1 MITGSES
8 KGIECIQ
15 QVPNSSFQM
24 KDLGKLNYFLG
35 LLEAYV
41 TPSGIYSIKQEYLV
55 DFLDHAP
62 LSAAHSIGTLMEV
75 NLKVHKRNRNLF
87 LIILLVY
94 YGSLL

>member
-35 LLEAYV
+35 LLEVYV
-41 TPSGIYSIKQEYLV
+41 TPSGIYVNQTGILGGFFRSCSFICCSFNRYANGSKSE
-55 DFLDHAP
+55 
-62 LSAAHSIGTLMEV
+62 SA
-75 NLKVHKRNRNLF
+75 
-87 LIILLVY
+87 
-94 YGSLL
+94 